1 VQGGVGEIARALGSH
16 ACNVNTIEMS

>member
-16 ACNVNTIEMS
+16 ACNVNTIEMR